1 MHMDGGEMGMDVRVD
16 VVNRTKMPYL
26 TTTPTT

>member
-1 MHMDGGEMGMDVRVD
+1 MHIGGNEIGMDVRVD